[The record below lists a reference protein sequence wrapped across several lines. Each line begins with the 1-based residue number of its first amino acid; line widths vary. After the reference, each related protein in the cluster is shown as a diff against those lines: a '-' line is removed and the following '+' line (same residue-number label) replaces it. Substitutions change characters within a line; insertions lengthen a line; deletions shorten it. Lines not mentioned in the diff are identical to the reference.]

1 MEIKP
6 IQICRLIKVADLN
19 HHGTLFAGKGAEW
32 FVEAGFIAAASVTA
46 PENVVCVKIHGMR
59 FKAPVRKGSIILCES
74 KVVHA
79 GRTRL
84 VSYVRIVNKSTAE
97 MIVDGFL
104 TFVHVD
110 LDGRPLPHGIEV
122 EASTA
127 EDNNL
132 QQEARALS

>member
-6 IQICRLIKVADLN
+6 SHVCHLVKVADLN

-59 FKAPVRKGSIILCES
+59 FRTPVRKGSIILCES
-74 KVVHA
+74 KIVHA
-79 GRTRL
+79 GRTKL
-84 VSYVRIVNKSTAE
+84 VSYVRISNRKTTE
-97 MIVDGFL
+97 IIVDGFL

-110 LDGRPLPHGIEV
+110 QDGHPLPHGIEV
-122 EASTA
+122 EASTE
-127 EDNNL
+127 EDINL
-132 QQEARALS
+132 QKEAQAL